1 MKGVSP
7 VVATVLMVAV
17 AIAAAVVAYSWFM
30 SMQASVQAEASRG
43 AGTVGK
49 ERLAVA
55 SVYCDDSHHLH
66 VVLRNIGDE
75 SITGEFSFYVKNAAT
90 GEVNAVYRCR
100 QTATIPVAEQK
111 DLDLASSTDCNAANA
126 KSCTELPARI
136 IVEVHAPGGSVVSAQ
151 QRIK

>member
-49 ERLAVA
+49 ERL
-55 SVYCDDSHHLH
+55 
-66 VVLRNIGDE
+66 VVEAIHCVDGDHDLNVFVRNIGDE
-75 SITGEFSFYVKNAAT
+75 AVDGNFTFVVKDAAT
-90 GEVNAVYRCR
+90 SKVLDTITSVYGNISPGSVKEFNLNNVNHISGCK
-100 QTATIPVAEQK
+100 T
-111 DLDLASSTDCNAANA
+111 SSG
-126 KSCTELPARI
+126 SEYV
-136 IVEVHAPGGSVVSAQ
+136 IVEVMAPGGAVASKQ
-151 QRIK
+151 ERIGS